1 MLDWISSL
9 GEGSDDVKGGDAGDN
24 VVIASQL

>member
-1 MLDWISSL
+1 MLDWISSQ
-9 GEGSDDVKGGDAGDN
+9 GKGSDVVKGGDVADK

>member
-1 MLDWISSL
+1 MLDWISSQ
-9 GEGSDDVKGGDAGDN
+9 GESSDEVKGGDVGDN